1 MELSGATRD
10 FDPTPGPLSR
20 GGGTPLQ
27 AKLEGSE
34 DLRRRSEAAERRSK
48 RSPRGLTR
56 RGDGEF
62 SNVYSM
68 LVYLLSAI

>member
-1 MELSGATRD
+1 MEFSGAMRDIGPTSSPLSG
-10 FDPTPGPLSR
+10 

-48 RSPRGLTR
+48 RSPWDLTR
-56 RGDGEF
+56 RWDGE
-62 SNVYSM
+62 
-68 LVYLLSAI
+68 LVFIIA

>member
-1 MELSGATRD
+1 MERQLPYVG
-10 FDPTPGPLSR
+10 

-48 RSPRGLTR
+48 RSPQDLTR
-56 RGDGEF
+56 RRDGEF
-62 SNVYSM
+62 AIVFVVVFAFVLCAV
-68 LVYLLSAI
+68 LVS